1 MKCAVVVFPGSNC
14 DRDAFHVLK
23 NVFGLDCHYVFH
35 EDTFTTNEFDLIV
48 LPGGFSFGDYL
59 RAGAIARFSP
69 VMESVR
75 EAANRGKFILGI
87 CNGFQILTESKLLP
101 GALLRNKNLKFVCK
115 DVYIKVVNNRTPFTC
130 SLEDGQVLRM
140 PIAHG
145 EGRYF
150 VPKDQLKE
158 DQIVFLYCDERGD
171 VTEDSNPNGS
181 CFNIAGVIN
190 EKGNVLGLMPHP
202 ERCCEEILGNTDGR
216 KIFESLLAHFV
227 RRQEHE
233 AN

>member
-1 MKCAVVVFPGSNC
+1 MRCAVVVFPGSNC
-14 DRDAFHVLK
+14 ERDAFHVLK

-35 EDTFTTNEFDLIV
+35 EDTFPPNEFDLIV

-75 EAANRGKFILGI
+75 EAANRGKFVLGI

-115 DVYIKVVNNRTPFTC
+115 DVHIKVVNNATPFTC
-130 SLEDGQVLRM
+130 LLERGQVLRM

-150 VPKDQLKE
+150 VSKDELKE
-158 DQIVFLYCDERGD
+158 DQIVFQYCDERGN

-181 CFNIAGVIN
+181 FLNIAGMTN
-190 EKGNVLGLMPHP
+190 ERGNVLGLMPHP
-202 ERCCEEILGNTDGR
+202 ERCCEEILVNTDGR
-216 KIFESLLAHFV
+216 KIFESLITHFV